1 MKIPNNFSSE
11 TKRPPLKSN
20 DIIIKIIPTVYPAEV
35 YLSPPESLS
44 GGGNMKFA
52 APTRQTP
59 PKTRKQPKR

>member
-20 DIIIKIIPTVYPAEV
+20 DIIIKIIPTVYPADV
-35 YLSPPESLS
+35 YLSPEPPESLS
-44 GGGNMKFA
+44 GNMKFA

-59 PKTRKQPKR
+59 PKTRPQPKR